1 MKKKNQ
7 TNAKLNQ
14 NINQVKKDNKYLD
27 PKRRASRLS
36 TMKHHSNKES
46 IRNFIKNIPPKKQIE
61 LSRNKNKSK
70 THRNSRL
77 SVDITKQNKFLHSK
91 ATLINKETISKTKE
105 KDKLNNNLNRNIE
118 VTKRKSSKNLSS
130 AFISGKE
137 KEKIN
142 IKYDD
147 YEYNS
152 LDYLIAVD
160 LDKRRFFRVYWS
172 LIKREHLFIFTF
184 FSWNDYNLFSIKLSK
199 FFFLICTD
207 MALNMF
213 FFSDESMHNVYQ
225 SGGKYNFFEQ
235 LFQMVISTLV
245 SQLLQI
251 FLNYLTMTDIDYY
264 RIKSI
269 NACNIKKETIFAI
282 IRCIK
287 YKIIIF
293 YIFTFMLFLFYWY
306 VIAAFCA
313 VYENTQTIFITNSLL
328 SFSMGIVYPFILY
341 FIPAGF
347 RIISLNSKN
356 LKFIYCLSNIIPFF

>member
-1 MKKKNQ
+1 
-7 TNAKLNQ
+7 
-14 NINQVKKDNKYLD
+14 
-27 PKRRASRLS
+27 
-36 TMKHHSNKES
+36 
-46 IRNFIKNIPPKKQIE
+46 
-61 LSRNKNKSK
+61 
-70 THRNSRL
+70 
-77 SVDITKQNKFLHSK
+77 
-91 ATLINKETISKTKE
+91 
-105 KDKLNNNLNRNIE
+105 
-118 VTKRKSSKNLSS
+118 
-130 AFISGKE
+130 
-137 KEKIN
+137 
-142 IKYDD
+142 
-147 YEYNS
+147 
-152 LDYLIAVD
+152 
-160 LDKRRFFRVYWS
+160 
-172 LIKREHLFIFTF
+172 
-184 FSWNDYNLFSIKLSK
+184 
-199 FFFLICTD
+199 

-269 NACNIKKETIFAI
+269 NTCNIKKETIFAI